1 MVTVMESD
9 AKSVIK
15 IIQIKDTFYYWLI
28 DYVVSTTQLMGS
40 LLKSDLICI
49 RRKALAIPE

>member
-40 LLKSDLICI
+40 LLKSDLICMK
-49 RRKALAIPE
+49 RKALVTPE